1 MGEIRLCITSQSL
14 DYCAVVIA
22 EMQNTPDAMIE
33 LAGLTVYRA
42 DQSRGGG
49 VCIYINIIW
58 CTNSSVIDTHCSL
71 NVEYL
76 MLDYRPFY
84 LQREFTSVT
93 TITVYVLLQ
102 VNARTAIEGLKDTI
116 SCHLSAHLDSFVIAA
131 GDFNYTN
138 LHSVMP
144 KFPHMRRIHS
154 IKCTSISQ
162 MLTKLHC
169 RTLDFLIM
177 YTCFSYLHTNLWFAG
192 RNQH

>member
-1 MGEIRLCITSQSL
+1 MGEIRLRITSQSL

-116 SCHLSAHLDSFVIAA
+116 SCHLSAHLDTNILI
-131 GDFNYTN
+131 YTQSCQN
-138 LHSVMP
+138 S
-144 KFPHMRRIHS
+144 
-154 IKCTSISQ
+154 
-162 MLTKLHC
+162 
-169 RTLDFLIM
+169 
-177 YTCFSYLHTNLWFAG
+177 HT
-192 RNQH
+192 